1 MFAEI
6 VNAFGRVVV
15 RTEGYVS
22 HDGDVTA
29 LAGSAIDRYRRANPD
44 TALLDEIGA
53 MGFTIRFGGA
63 AVNEETASL
72 TRRFPL

>member
-1 MFAEI
+1 MFAD
-6 VNAFGRVVV
+6 VVDAFERVVV

-22 HDGDVTA
+22 HDGDVIA

-53 MGFTIRFGGA
+53 MGFTIPFGRA
-63 AVNEETASL
+63 PPNE
-72 TRRFPL
+72 